1 MIRGRYGGTSRRP
14 YVEGRLLIPRLSLFG
29 DISFLVDTGADNTL
43 LMPVDAKR
51 IGLDHGSL
59 DSQTMVQS
67 IGTGGKSRFFRE
79 AAVVS
84 FLDVESGFSIERTID
99 LIVPQ
104 DNPDL
109 RDAPSL
115 LGRDVLHTWTM
126 NYDPRHNVLT
136 FDP

>member
-14 YVEGRLLIPRLSLFG
+14 YVEGRLLIPRLNLFG

-84 FLDVESGFSIERTID
+84 FLDVDSGFSTTRISEM
-99 LIVPQ
+99 L
-104 DNPDL
+104 L
-109 RDAPSL
+109 PSWEETSYTP
-115 LGRDVLHTWTM
+115 G
-126 NYDPRHNVLT
+126 P
-136 FDP
+136 